1 MATITIALVVN
12 FERFSQLALSRSS
25 FSVEASFIFAS
36 FIFDSFALPIVVPMH
51 KGRGL
56 VWEAPSSDVRQAF
69 LSKVTA
75 QPTIA
80 SFHAP
85 GPRQALG
92 VCRVSGKILANA

>member
-36 FIFDSFALPIVVPMH
+36 FILASFKFVSFALPIVVPMH

-56 VWEAPSSDVRQAF
+56 VWAAPSSYVRQAF

-75 QPTIA
+75 QPKIA

-85 GPRQALG
+85 GP
-92 VCRVSGKILANA
+92 